1 MLHSSKT
8 KILNNKLY
16 RIQMNKRL
24 IKFLLNLKYGYFQ
37 MNNYQKFNSNY
48 EIRINKMIL

>member
-1 MLHSSKT
+1 MEHSSKT
-8 KILNNKLY
+8 KFLNNKLN

-37 MNNYQKFNSNY
+37 MKNYQKFNSNY
-48 EIRINKMIL
+48 KIRIIKMIL